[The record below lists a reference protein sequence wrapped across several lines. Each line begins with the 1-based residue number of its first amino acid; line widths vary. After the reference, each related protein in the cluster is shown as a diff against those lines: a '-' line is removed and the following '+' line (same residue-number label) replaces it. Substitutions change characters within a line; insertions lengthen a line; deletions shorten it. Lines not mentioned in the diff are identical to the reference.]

1 MGKEDEEN
9 SQPREIFSREK
20 PLAVM
25 KTTGD
30 GV

>member
-9 SQPREIFSREK
+9 SQPREISSREK
-20 PLAVM
+20 PPAAM

-30 GV
+30 DV